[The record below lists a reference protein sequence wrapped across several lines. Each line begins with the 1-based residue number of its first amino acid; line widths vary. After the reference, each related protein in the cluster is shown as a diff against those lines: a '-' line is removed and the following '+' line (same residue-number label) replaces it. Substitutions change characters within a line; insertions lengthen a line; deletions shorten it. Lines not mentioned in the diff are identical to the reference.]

1 MLAGYCVCVCG
12 GGEGR
17 PGVGWPYGFDFHFI
31 LIAGGMFCRGW
42 GGSWGGVAGRGGF
55 DICSC
60 IGFGRDCRTVHQP
73 LRFPN
78 ILIFTFPSI

>member
-1 MLAGYCVCVCG
+1 MCVCVG
-12 GGEGR
+12 GGLAGGGMAVWVR
-17 PGVGWPYGFDFHFI
+17 FSLYLDRWRDVLPGV
-31 LIAGGMFCRGW
+31 

-60 IGFGRDCRTVHQP
+60 IGFGRDCRTGHQP

>member
-1 MLAGYCVCVCG
+1 MAVWVRFSLYLDRWRDVL
-12 GGEGR
+12 
-17 PGVGWPYGFDFHFI
+17 PGVGGFVGWC
-31 LIAGGMFCRGW
+31 GG
-42 GGSWGGVAGRGGF
+42 AGGF